1 MNLKLSFLFV
11 FCCLS
16 SFFFFSL
23 TSVGV
28 DSTGEDIHS
37 LLINNCLPLRAP
49 PVLGAAVL
57 NGLPPR
63 LPAAGADSRRRL
75 RRRGEHI
82 TLDYVALCLPAA
94 AADCFSDAVAVTLP
108 FSPKSFCLFFSLLL
122 LLLVCFAHRSAR
134 CSETRSSLQCG
145 SRWGWG
151 EASAPGGAV
160 RGHQPRRI
168 KLINLDI
175 GLEKWKAWQVA
186 KSNVTS
192 LPAGCGCSSAP
203 WPSPS
208 QLCW

>member
-1 MNLKLSFLFV
+1 MLV
-11 FCCLS
+11 E
-16 SFFFFSL
+16 FFFFFPL

-108 FSPKSFCLFFSLLL
+108 FSPKSFCLFFFPFFFSSSSVSLTDQPDARKRDQ
-122 LLLVCFAHRSAR
+122 VCSAGADGAEVRSPAAADKTHKLGHRLR
-134 CSETRSSLQCG
+134 KMKGVT
-145 SRWGWG
+145 
-151 EASAPGGAV
+151 GG
-160 RGHQPRRI
+160 
-168 KLINLDI
+168 K
-175 GLEKWKAWQVA
+175 K
-186 KSNVTS
+186 
-192 LPAGCGCSSAP
+192 
-203 WPSPS
+203 
-208 QLCW
+208 